1 MYGLRGL
8 NINLTGETLC
18 GGFGSK
24 WRCKAE
30 IKRKII
36 LRNNLRQDF
45 VTCCPPQHFRARGHP
60 SSSPEPRPHSA
71 TPQTL
76 RERCPEQRGRF
87 KGLQGAR
94 MTRAGE
100 QDVEREGR
108 CSAGSLLSFWLL
120 QLLRELK
127 YVVPTQQGTES
138 SKLTKKDAVTQT
150 ELPKNHAKHA
160 KTPCRR
166 PGFGL

>member
-45 VTCCPPQHFRARGHP
+45 VTCCPPQPFRARGHP

-100 QDVEREGR
+100 QDVERGR
-108 CSAGSLLSFWLL
+108 ALQRRQFAQFLVITVAERAQICGAHSAG
-120 QLLRELK
+120 
-127 YVVPTQQGTES
+127 
-138 SKLTKKDAVTQT
+138 
-150 ELPKNHAKHA
+150 N
-160 KTPCRR
+160 
-166 PGFGL
+166 